1 VTAISFMLVVVV
13 IIIGGD
19 ITSGGKITEDASLKL
34 IYTLASVLPLT
45 TPKIFGINK
54 NTVIVNTKVIIIFDI
69 LFPPQF
75 L

>member
-1 VTAISFMLVVVV
+1 MLVVVV
-13 IIIGGD
+13 IIGGD
-19 ITSGGKITEDASLKL
+19 ITSGGKITEDAL

-54 NTVIVNTKVIIIFDI
+54 NTLIVNTKVIIIFDI